1 MGVMT
6 IHASPNADSNPRSS
20 LLEGAGLA
28 CYRGEMTL
36 FESLNLRVEAGEMLR
51 IEGANGSGK
60 TSLLRILAGLSR
72 PDEGVVTWKGQDI
85 LRHAQAFHGAL
96 GYLGHLL
103 GLKQDLSV
111 QENLRMML
119 ALRGQKRT
127 QVDVLDVLERVGLAD
142 RSDLRVRL
150 LSQGQRQRTA
160 FAALILSHSI
170 LWILDEPFTAL
181 DKSGIALVESLLDA
195 HLDQGGMVI
204 LTSHQMLSTRSRVRI
219 LEL

>member
-1 MGVMT
+1 
-6 IHASPNADSNPRSS
+6 
-20 LLEGAGLA
+20 
-28 CYRGEMTL
+28 
-36 FESLNLRVEAGEMLR
+36 
-51 IEGANGSGK
+51 
-60 TSLLRILAGLSR
+60 
-72 PDEGVVTWKGQDI
+72 
-85 LRHAQAFHGAL
+85 
-96 GYLGHLL
+96 
-103 GLKQDLSV
+103 
-111 QENLRMML
+111 MML

-127 QVDVLDVLERVGLAD
+127 QEDVLDVLERVGLAD